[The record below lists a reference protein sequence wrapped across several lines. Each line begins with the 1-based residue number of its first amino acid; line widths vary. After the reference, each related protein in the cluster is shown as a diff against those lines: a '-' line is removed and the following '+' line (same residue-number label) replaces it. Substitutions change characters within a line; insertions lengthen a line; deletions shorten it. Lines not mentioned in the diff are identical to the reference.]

1 MKIIA
6 VIAILLCII
15 FGNVGLRH
23 GVISHDAYFISNDA
37 YFISISIMVSALFI
51 MSGMEDKKK

>member
-6 VIAILLCII
+6 VIAVLLCIL

-23 GVISHDAYFISNDA
+23 GVIGHDAYFISM
-37 YFISISIMVSALFI
+37 SIMVSALFV
-51 MSGMEDKKK
+51 MSGMENKQK